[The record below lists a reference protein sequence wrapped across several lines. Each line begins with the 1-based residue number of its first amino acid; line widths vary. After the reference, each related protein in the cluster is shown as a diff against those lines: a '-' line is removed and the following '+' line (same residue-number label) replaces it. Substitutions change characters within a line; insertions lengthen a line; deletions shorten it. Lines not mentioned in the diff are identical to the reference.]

1 MNVSIN
7 HGKVIKAFAVKK
19 KHMKFTI
26 QIIETLGRKV
36 EIEAENY
43 AEAKNEVER
52 MYYDEEVVLTA
63 DNHTN
68 TEFELVV

>member
-1 MNVSIN
+1 
-7 HGKVIKAFAVKK
+7 
-19 KHMKFTI
+19 MKFTI

-63 DNHTN
+63 ENHTN
-68 TEFELVV
+68 TEFEQVV

>member
-1 MNVSIN
+1 MNVSIKPWQ
-7 HGKVIKAFAVKK
+7 GDKALAVKK

-63 DNHTN
+63 ENHTN
-68 TEFELVV
+68 TEFEQVV